1 MITEKDLQD
10 VVDSMFKAVTDTIY
24 KRFNCQDAFDDSMYG
39 KAIGDCAN
47 DVMKLKRKTKDQLSK
62 RLNGDG

>member
-10 VVDSMFKAVTDTIY
+10 VVDSMFKAVIDTIY
-24 KRFNCQDAFDDSMYG
+24 EKLKSPYAFDDPMYH

-47 DVMKLKRKTKDQLSK
+47 AVMKLKRKTKDQLSK
-62 RLNGDG
+62 RLNGDN